1 MNRYDFPVNTIEM
14 KQTMDYYKAFEDIL
28 IDHESVLA
36 LKTKA
41 QLEQVLVIHSDYKI
55 KFERFI
61 NWLHDGGAKFSNVD
75 FIFSNNKY
83 PDLYSTKVF
92 AVDEKI
98 MVIPMQLMI
107 TLKHA
112 RNTQIGSFFKNID
125 LYSPNHSLLSSF
137 ILQEILNPNSFWKPY
152 LDILPDTFD
161 NFPIFYTAADEK
173 LLEGSPFLKIIKE
186 KRSALKEDY
195 ENICQTVNEFSRFSL
210 EDYSKAMMIMSSR
223 VFGCQIDGE
232 KEMALVPLIDMLNH
246 ESPKQT
252 YWNHDEEINCFT
264 SCAEHR
270 IEKHKKISY
279 SCGLKCNSRF
289 LLNYGIFVKE
299 NKENEYPIE
308 VEIVA
313 NEVNSNFIALLI
325 SSQVEIKNKS
335 VYKMQGNT
343 KIAEFTELMSCLR
356 FNNITTET
364 ELILL
369 EGYIFE
375 GISSYPKDILPISI
389 LNERKALN
397 NLMKIAEENLKKY
410 PTSITE
416 DEELLGKF
424 LTLNQKNCISMR
436 LCEKKVLE
444 YLIRLGQVVV
454 PLLELPYSQIRKNT
468 LILEFQEYIETSIKY
483 LKSIA

>member
-1 MNRYDFPVNTIEM
+1 M
-14 KQTMDYYKAFEDIL
+14 
-28 IDHESVLA
+28 
-36 LKTKA
+36 
-41 QLEQVLVIHSDYKI
+41 
-55 KFERFI
+55 
-61 NWLHDGGAKFSNVD
+61 
-75 FIFSNNKY
+75 
-83 PDLYSTKVF
+83 
-92 AVDEKI
+92 
-98 MVIPMQLMI
+98 
-107 TLKHA
+107 
-112 RNTQIGSFFKNID
+112 
-125 LYSPNHSLLSSF
+125 
-137 ILQEILNPNSFWKPY
+137 
-152 LDILPDTFD
+152 
-161 NFPIFYTAADEK
+161 
-173 LLEGSPFLKIIKE
+173 
-186 KRSALKEDY
+186 
-195 ENICQTVNEFSRFSL
+195 
-210 EDYSKAMMIMSSR
+210 
-223 VFGCQIDGE
+223 
-232 KEMALVPLIDMLNH
+232 
-246 ESPKQT
+246 
-252 YWNHDEEINCFT
+252 
-264 SCAEHR
+264 
-270 IEKHKKISY
+270 
-279 SCGLKCNSRF
+279 
-289 LLNYGIFVKE
+289 NYGIFVKE